1 MQVTEVAQAIHKLS
15 RFNSRTDDRVIMLW
29 WNSSDIEDNLS
40 REYDE
45 DQLRKLW
52 NSVINSSAV
61 RDALEHA
68 ENIVEDALNEAL
80 FELDN

>member
-1 MQVTEVAQAIHKLS
+1 MKVTEVAQAIQKLS
-15 RFNSRTDDRVIMLW
+15 RFNTRTDDQVIMLW

-52 NSVINSSAV
+52 NSILNNRAV
-61 RDALEHA
+61 QDALSHA
-68 ENIVEDALNEAL
+68 ESIVDDALSEAL
-80 FELDN
+80 FELDE